1 MGWHNFIDVL
11 SKTLLLLWHLSL
23 IDQNNKDFSLDRR
36 MLEGLGID
44 QTKVD

>member
-11 SKTLLLLWHLSL
+11 SKTLLLLWHLSETNQK
-23 IDQNNKDFSLDRR
+23 DRDFSLDKI

-44 QTKVD
+44 